1 MLEKQK
7 SSHNWKN
14 PKTIIAAVSVTGL
27 LTLWNTFATHDR
39 QRTEAL
45 NTVVSTPSA
54 IPEMGSDNLCPTPNP
69 AQNPGNKCVTI
80 TRTKSS

>member
-1 MLEKQK
+1 MPEKQK

-39 QRTEAL
+39 QKTGSWEPIDSTS
-45 NTVVSTPSA
+45 TVT
-54 IPEMGSDNLCPTPNP
+54 PTPATDDACPKPDP
-69 AQNPGNKCVTI
+69 ATNLGTKCITVTA
-80 TRTKSS
+80 TRSS

>member
-1 MLEKQK
+1 MPEKQK

-45 NTVVSTPSA
+45 NAVVSTPSA
-54 IPEMGSDNLCPTPNP
+54 RTERGSDNLCPTPNP
-69 AQNPGNKCVTI
+69 TQNLGNKCVTI
-80 TRTKSS
+80 TRSS